1 MTRFCP
7 PLFPRAGP
15 CELRTSKAL
24 SPIPFP
30 PFSSSVLSQ
39 PAPKRPTCETS
50 PGEGAVGFGF
60 RLTRCF
66 HVSAVVLPLPAN
78 QKRRTVFLKKEPPQ
92 GDGGASLTQKGGIFF
107 QPLHLPPPRAAK
119 ADTQESAPLPFFL
132 LTESK
137 RTAVPLSTRNGCF
150 FSSFIAG
157 RGVGRFALAK
167 SLGFCSQA
175 LGFCRSPRAHP
186 AAGSPFMLPRCFFRV
201 FTCRAALAR
210 SCSSWLRSQSTVS
223 WTVSRRSR
231 GRYLNSA
238 VALSWLKRSLLD
250 SV

>member
-1 MTRFCP
+1 MTLFCP

-24 SPIPFP
+24 SSIPFP

-60 RLTRCF
+60 RLTPCF

-107 QPLHLPPPRAAK
+107 STAPPPAA
-119 ADTQESAPLPFFL
+119 ACGQSGY
-132 LTESK
+132 SRK
-137 RTAVPLSTRNGCF
+137 RTAAIFPFNRVQKNSRSAIDAQRLF
-150 FSSFIAG
+150 F
-157 RGVGRFALAK
+157 
-167 SLGFCSQA
+167 
-175 LGFCRSPRAHP
+175 
-186 AAGSPFMLPRCFFRV
+186 
-201 FTCRAALAR
+201 
-210 SCSSWLRSQSTVS
+210 
-223 WTVSRRSR
+223 
-231 GRYLNSA
+231 
-238 VALSWLKRSLLD
+238 
-250 SV
+250 